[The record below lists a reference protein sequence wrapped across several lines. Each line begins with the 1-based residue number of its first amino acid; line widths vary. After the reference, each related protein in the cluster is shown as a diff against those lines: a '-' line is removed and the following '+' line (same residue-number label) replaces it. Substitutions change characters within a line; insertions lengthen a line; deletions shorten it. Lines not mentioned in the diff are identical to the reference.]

1 MSFWK
6 LSGSFVH
13 QRAPSNMS
21 MISEDSASIGSSMR
35 SLGSFRS
42 TAWAE
47 DCGMAGSLVSTFD
60 RLYVWEKKLY
70 LEVKVCLL
78 KTTILQLLRGV
89 FFWSHRCIYVNFGF
103 QLPFKK

>member
-6 LSGSFVH
+6 LSGSFFH

-21 MISEDSASIGSSMR
+21 IISEDSASIGSSMR

-78 KTTILQLLRGV
+78 KTTIFQLLRGV
-89 FFWSHRCIYVNFGF
+89 LFWSRNCIYVNLGF
-103 QLPFKK
+103 QLCFEK